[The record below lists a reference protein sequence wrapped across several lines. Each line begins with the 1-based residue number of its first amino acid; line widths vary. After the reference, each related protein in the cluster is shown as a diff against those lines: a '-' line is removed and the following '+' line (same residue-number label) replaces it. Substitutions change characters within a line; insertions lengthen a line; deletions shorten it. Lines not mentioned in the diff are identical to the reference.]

1 MKYRCS
7 KCKQVYERDSD
18 KAWIKSYCNE
28 TDQYARLIKEKI
40 DMQLS
45 QMEQEAVVV
54 EQLEWLIKYELK
66 HDAED
71 QDWELINALTRV
83 LKEFEPINF
92 VEEKS

>member
-1 MKYRCS
+1 MRYRCS
-7 KCKQVYERDSD
+7 KCKQVYERDSG

-28 TDQYARLIKEKI
+28 TDQYARLIKEKR

>member
-1 MKYRCS
+1 
-7 KCKQVYERDSD
+7 
-18 KAWIKSYCNE
+18 
-28 TDQYARLIKEKI
+28 
-40 DMQLS
+40 MQLS

-54 EQLEWLIKYELK
+54 EQLEWLLQYELK